1 MQFVQHK
8 VYATGN
14 DYRLKRERAVA
25 LAFVCEQIVSQLVHG
40 KPHNELKKSKSRKP
54 SETIV
59 KLDRSATLAGDPDLH
74 RADAVFGT
82 LLFDQRGADL

>member
-1 MQFVQHK
+1 MQFGQHK

-59 KLDRSATLAGDPDLH
+59 KLDRRTTLACDPDLH
-74 RADAVFGT
+74 RANVVFGAV
-82 LLFDQRGADL
+82 LPDQ